1 MKQFRIPFAVLFS
14 FTLLNMSGCLPKKAT
29 GTGSTGTSTSSSPV
43 GANSGGLGSN
53 WTPGPTPFPTTTSPT
68 AFPIIKVQ
76 GIVKRQP
83 PTNNVGTQDSNYA
96 WISSNEAY
104 IGNGQALITD
114 AKLQFRIKVNPKPN
128 RTLCGLSGSYNYY
141 DYKKLQM
148 RVSVKRQG
156 DSYNC
161 YSNVTSVLSVGETSQ
176 VYDVPVSSC
185 PSSSPHVIT
194 IDSVMSDSYCMW
206 VNSAQWNSTYC
217 NNTPG
222 ACGCAVTQPDPTN
235 CWGVDLEV
243 ATSRTVNF

>member
-1 MKQFRIPFAVLFS
+1 MKNFKIPLAVLFS
-14 FTLLNMSGCLPKKAT
+14 FTLLNMSGCMPKKAT
-29 GTGSTGTSTSSSPV
+29 STGSSTSTSSSPIS
-43 GANSGGLGSN
+43 GNSGGLGSG
-53 WTPGPTPFPTTTSPT
+53 WTPTPAPFPTITGSTLY
-68 AFPIIKVQ
+68 PIIKVQ

-83 PTNNVGTQDSNYA
+83 PTNNVGTQDPNYA

-141 DYKKLQM
+141 DYKQLQF

-161 YSNVTSVLSVGETSQ
+161 YQGIIGPTRVGETSQ
-176 VYDVPVSSC
+176 VVDVPVSSC

-194 IDSVMSDSYCMW
+194 IDSVLSDSYCMW
-206 VNSAQWNSTYC
+206 VNSASWNSTYC

-222 ACGCAVTQPDPTN
+222 ACGCTVTQPDPTN
-235 CWGVDLEV
+235 CWGADLEV
-243 ATSRTVNF
+243 STSRTVSF